1 MLYKGGTTVFRL
13 KPYRKRSVIVD
24 SKPKLDNLCRK
35 MRYLEEFA
43 FDTETNTLR
52 VLGANSKFRLVGISI
67 SWGEY
72 DNYYIPVGHIR
83 DEDVFRQLQ
92 LSTVVDYLKPIFE
105 REDVRI
111 IGHNLRPVY
120 LT

>member
-1 MLYKGGTTVFRL
+1 MFSYQPKII
-13 KPYRKRSVIVD
+13 RSEIVD
-24 SKPKLDNLCRK
+24 SLSKLKKLYSRMK
-35 MRYLEEFA
+35 RLEEFA

-52 VLGANSKFRLVGISI
+52 VLGQNSNFRLVGISI
-67 SWGEY
+67 SWGAY
-72 DNYYIPVGHIR
+72 HNYYIPVGHIR
-83 DEDVFRQLQ
+83 DEDLDRQLD
-92 LSTVVDYLKPIFE
+92 LDVVVDYLKPIFE